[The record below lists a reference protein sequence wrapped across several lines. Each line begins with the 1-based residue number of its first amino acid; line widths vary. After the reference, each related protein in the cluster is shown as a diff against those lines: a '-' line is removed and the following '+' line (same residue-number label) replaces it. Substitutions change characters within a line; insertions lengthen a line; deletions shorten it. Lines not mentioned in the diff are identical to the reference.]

1 MLLLLLLLRLVSL
14 LLLLLLLFLF
24 SFHLR
29 LTLTRSGTITHLYL
43 FSFSAMNNISRKDVF
58 GIGQN
63 NALAKTYGSPVVCN
77 EKTKYSVGTIAAL

>member
-14 LLLLLLLFLF
+14 LLLLFLF
-24 SFHLR
+24 SFDLR

-43 FSFSAMNNISRKDVF
+43 FSLSAMNNISRKDVF
-58 GIGQN
+58 GIERN